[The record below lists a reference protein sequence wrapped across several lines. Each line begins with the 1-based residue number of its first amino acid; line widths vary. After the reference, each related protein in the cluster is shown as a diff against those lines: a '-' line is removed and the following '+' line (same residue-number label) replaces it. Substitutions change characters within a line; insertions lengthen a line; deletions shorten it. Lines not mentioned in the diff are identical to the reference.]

1 MVCIPEECFTT
12 KTRSKTSLQFLWTE
26 EGLGFLLEFWRLHSL
41 WDEGEIRAIVPT
53 WNSWHICWTQ
63 GKGLLAAVL
72 VNTSQRGNLESDDYA
87 LELAMAHEWFS
98 PTILRGVDNC
108 REAVSFCPFL
118 GCRNVNCKYKC
129 DRNVGCKFCIIV
141 EAWTF
146 GWIIIYLYTP
156 TVRSWRCQWLVEFY
170 ANCFYI

>member
-1 MVCIPEECFTT
+1 VSCTFQSVWE
-12 KTRSKTSLQFLWTE
+12 SLITNWLEVRQRQSILEVLQKPQYMEWELHCTE
-26 EGLGFLLEFWRLHSL
+26 VGKLIWFVGLVHDF
-41 WDEGEIRAIVPT
+41 
-53 WNSWHICWTQ
+53 Q
-63 GKGLLAAVL
+63 
-72 VNTSQRGNLESDDYA
+72 ESDDYA